1 MLRRLCFVCVSALFV
16 SACGSAAEG
25 GTCDS
30 NGFLCLDAT
39 AALEC
44 RLGTWK
50 KLPCRGPSGCK
61 READVIRCD
70 MTSNLESDACESTA
84 EGRGICTADGLGTL
98 ECRSGVLV
106 KTNTCRS
113 CSVSG
118 DQVVC
123 QP

>member
-1 MLRRLCFVCVSALFV
+1 MLRRLSLVLVSAL
-16 SACGSAAEG
+16 SLAACGTASEG
-25 GTCDS
+25 GACDT
-30 NGFLCLDAT
+30 NGFLCQDAT

-44 RLGTWK
+44 RGGAWK
-50 KLPCRGPSGCK
+50 KLPCRGTNGCK
-61 READVIRCD
+61 KEQDVVRCD
-70 MTSNLESDACESTA
+70 MTGNLENDACASTA

-98 ECRSGVLV
+98 ECRQGTLV

-113 CSVSG
+113 CTITG